1 MSNQIGSP
9 LISIGLPVFNGEP
22 FIRESIES
30 ILAQSFKDYELI
42 ICDNASTDKT
52 QEICEL
58 FTKNNK
64 NITYYRHD
72 KNKGAAYNY
81 NYVFSLSKG
90 KYFKW
95 ASADDL
101 LDLFFLEACITEIM
115 KNPNAVLCYPKT
127 VMIDENGK
135 KIEDYLDLMDNRL
148 EQPSKRYRKFH
159 QRLKKSEKCN
169 AIFGLIN
176 ISALKKTRLIDS
188 FVNSDT
194 VLLAELVLLGQII
207 EVDRSLFFR
216 RIHSQMSIK
225 AYKPAERTVWF
236 DTEKRSIKRAY
247 VNWRTEVE
255 FIRSIKKI
263 EIPLLEKIP
272 SFFIALGWMVW
283 RRKLLWSEMVN
294 WMYWKFMEMP
304 EPFKKPIQRLWKFFH
319 RQFRF
324 SNTKDRG

>member
-1 MSNQIGSP
+1 MSNHLEPP

-22 FIRESIES
+22 YILGSIES
-30 ILAQSFKDYELI
+30 ILAQSYKDFELI
-42 ICDNASTDKT
+42 ISDNASTDRT

-64 NITYYRHD
+64 NITYYRHE
-72 KNKGAAYNY
+72 KNMGAAYNY

-101 LDLFFLEACITEIM
+101 LDSTFLESCITEIK
-115 KNPNAVLCYPKT
+115 KNPKAVLCYPKT
-127 VMIDENGK
+127 ILIDENSK

-148 EQPSKRYRKFH
+148 EQPSKRYKKFH
-159 QRLKKSEKCN
+159 QRLKKSDKCN
-169 AIFGLIN
+169 AIFGLIKT
-176 ISALKKTRLIDS
+176 SSLKKTRLIDS

-194 VLLAELVLLGQII
+194 VLLAELVLLGQVI
-207 EVDRSLFFR
+207 EVDKSLFFR

-225 AYKPAERTVWF
+225 AYKPAERTGWF

-247 VNWRTEVE
+247 VNWRTGVE

-263 EIPLLEKIP
+263 DIPLFEKIP
-272 SFFIALGWMVW
+272 CFFISLGWMVW
-283 RRKLLWSEMVN
+283 RRKLIWSETFN

-304 EPFKKPIQRLWKFFH
+304 EAFRKPIQRLWKFFH
-319 RQFRF
+319 CQFRI
-324 SNTKDRG
+324 SNTK